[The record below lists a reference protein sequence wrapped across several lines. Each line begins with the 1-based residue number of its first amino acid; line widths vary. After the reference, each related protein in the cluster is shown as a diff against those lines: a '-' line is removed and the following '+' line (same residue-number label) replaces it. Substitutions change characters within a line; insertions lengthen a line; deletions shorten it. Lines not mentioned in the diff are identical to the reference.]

1 MGVLNM
7 YDDDDEYQGLPE
19 YPDDPD
25 YPERPEYP
33 RRYPEPYPRRNP
45 NRYYTETLGQVLQA
59 LSDYA
64 RTLEHEKSNR
74 ADIERKR
81 KTVLSVIRSER
92 KMMIEYLNHRFGE
105 RETLY
110 EQYFRLVDT
119 ALELQNEEIVR
130 LALESILSI
139 YQDNPA
145 SGLEGF
151 RQQFEAVSEAVS
163 I

>member
-1 MGVLNM
+1 M
-7 YDDDDEYQGLPE
+7 YNDDDDDDEYQGLPD
-19 YPDDPD
+19 YPD
-25 YPERPEYP
+25 YPGYPQGPEYP
-33 RRYPEPYPRRNP
+33 RRNPGPYRAQ
-45 NRYYTETLGQVLQA
+45 TLGHVLQA
-59 LSDYA
+59 LSEYA

-74 ADIERKR
+74 AEIERKR
-81 KTVLSVIRSER
+81 KTALSAIRSER
-92 KMMIEYLNHRFGE
+92 QMMIEYLNHRFGE
-105 RETLY
+105 RKTLY

-130 LALESILSI
+130 LALESVLNI

-151 RQQFEAVSEAVS
+151 RQQFEAISEVVR